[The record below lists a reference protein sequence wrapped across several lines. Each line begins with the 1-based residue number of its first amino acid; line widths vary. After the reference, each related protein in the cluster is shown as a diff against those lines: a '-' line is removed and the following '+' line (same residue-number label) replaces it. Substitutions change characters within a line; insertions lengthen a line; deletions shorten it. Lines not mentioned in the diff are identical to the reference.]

1 MPSWSR
7 QGEINT
13 FLETPFVEQ
22 FGGGW
27 NGNLSCD
34 KKVVGLKKEAN
45 KNALT
50 AGVENLV
57 EFSVGDVG
65 ETDLDEA
72 SVLISFLVSRQ
83 LKTIRD
89 KIEKHLHKGGR
100 VACYHYPITGVTPH
114 DVIELKEGQNKYIYI
129 YKHL

>member
-1 MPSWSR
+1 MGVAGIVGIKTR
-7 QGEINT
+7 H
-13 FLETPFVEQ
+13 
-22 FGGGW
+22 
-27 NGNLSCD
+27 
-34 KKVVGLKKEAN
+34 KKVIGQKKEAN
-45 KNALT
+45 KNALA

-89 KIEKHLHKGGR
+89 KIEKHLQKGGR
-100 VACYHYPITGVTPH
+100 VACYHYPMDWLEPSKVVNLG
-114 DVIELKEGQNKYIYI
+114 DEERNIYI
-129 YKHL
+129 YSGMER